1 MGRSL
6 LSDDAAVLFANDA
19 FYTAIAGRD
28 FAAME
33 RLWSERPAVSCIHP
47 GWPPIAS
54 RQEVMESWHAILTGQ
69 HAPEIVWRNAR
80 AYLLG
85 ETAYVICYEI
95 LKGTTLVAT
104 NVFVREAGQWRMA
117 HHQAGAAPPV
127 SLPDDTPARL
137 Q

>member
-1 MGRSL
+1 M
-6 LSDDAAVLFANDA
+6 SDDAAVLFANDA
-19 FYTAIAGRD
+19 FYAAFAGRD

-33 RLWSERPAVSCIHP
+33 RLWSERAWVSCIHP
-47 GWPPIAS
+47 GWPPIAG

-69 HAPEIVWRNAR
+69 HAPEIDCRNAR

-104 NVFVREAGQWRMA
+104 NVFVREGGEWRIA

-127 SLPDDTPARL
+127 SLADDKPSRL

>member
-1 MGRSL
+1 MGPPFCRTMLPFCSPTMPSMRHLPAAISPPWSGCGRS
-6 LSDDAAVLFANDA
+6 
-19 FYTAIAGRD
+19 GRGG
-28 FAAME
+28 
-33 RLWSERPAVSCIHP
+33 PASIP
-47 GWPPIAS
+47 
-54 RQEVMESWHAILTGQ
+54 
-69 HAPEIVWRNAR
+69 APEIDCRNAR

-104 NVFVREAGQWRMA
+104 NVFVREGGEWRIA

-127 SLPDDTPARL
+127 SLADDKPSRL

>member
-1 MGRSL
+1 M
-6 LSDDAAVLFANDA
+6 SDDAAVLFANDA
-19 FYTAIAGRD
+19 FYAAFAGRD

-33 RLWSERPAVSCIHP
+33 RLWSERSSVSCIHP
-47 GWPPIAS
+47 GWPPIAG

-69 HAPEIVWRNAR
+69 HAPEIACRNAR

-85 ETAYVICYEI
+85 ETAYVICFEI

-104 NVFVREAGQWRMA
+104 NVFVREEGEWRIA

-127 SLPDDTPARL
+127 ALAEEKPNRL

>member
-1 MGRSL
+1 M
-6 LSDDAAVLFANDA
+6 SDDASVLFANDA
-19 FYTAIAGRD
+19 FYAAFAGRD

-33 RLWSERPAVSCIHP
+33 RLWSERPSVSCIHP
-47 GWPPIAS
+47 GWPPIAG

-69 HAPEIVWRNAR
+69 HAPEIAVRNAR

-104 NVFVREAGQWRMA
+104 NVFVREGGMWRIA

-127 SLPDDTPARL
+127 SLAEDRPSRL